1 MWDTSLTLKFQ
12 FTKSYFGRARGLR
25 EISHLFKPS
34 SVWYYP
40 QYMLIENYCLNIEGS
55 NEFQICLTFL
65 AIHVPKFSYQE
76 KLVPGTLTFRMLFDH
91 PKIKT

>member
-1 MWDTSLTLKFQ
+1 
-12 FTKSYFGRARGLR
+12 
-25 EISHLFKPS
+25 
-34 SVWYYP
+34 
-40 QYMLIENYCLNIEGS
+40 MLIENYCLNNEGS